1 MKNSDTVTMFLNIG
15 DQQLTVTVPAARQEF
30 VRNVESGITD
40 LYNKWRR
47 QFPGKP
53 DREILAMVAY
63 QYASFYATLSERYE
77 EATRLAADCLEEVQ
91 RDTTATA
98 TDSGQNAEP
107 MQL

>member
-1 MKNSDTVTMFLNIG
+1 MFLNIG
-15 DQQLTVTVPAARQEF
+15 DQHLSVTVPTGRQEF
-30 VRNVESGITD
+30 VRNVESGISE

-77 EATRLAADCLEEVQ
+77 EAGHLAADCLDLIS
-91 RDTTATA
+91 RDEALSR
-98 TDSGQNAEP
+98 DEAE
-107 MQL
+107 LS